1 MHLCERKDSA
11 LAESGEQPEKVLKK
25 SEKYVAQLGN
35 GNGGEAK
42 RMSQREQHKGIS
54 SSLERAYG
62 LVGTQGSGHS
72 MLPSLP
78 SIAASG
84 AGGGPASKYGNPE
97 SKYGNP
103 AYNSTPSVY
112 RNKGLGTLRMGGG
125 LGGPGNINSSIHG
138 GGQDGGGNIDYDQF
152 GRKNYA

>member
-1 MHLCERKDSA
+1 MASSLK
-11 LAESGEQPEKVLKK
+11 QVLNK
-25 SEKYVAQLGN
+25 SEKCVAQLEN
-35 GNGGEAK
+35 DNGGETK

-72 MLPSLP
+72 MLPN
-78 SIAASG
+78 ITASG
-84 AGGGPASKYGNPE
+84 AGGGPASKYGNLE

-103 AYNSTPSVY
+103 AYNSTASVY
-112 RNKGLGTLRMGGG
+112 RNKGVGTLRMGGG
-125 LGGPGNINSSIHG
+125 LGGLGNINSSIHG
-138 GGQDGGGNIDYDQF
+138 GQDSGGNMNHDQF

>member
-112 RNKGLGTLRMGGG
+112 RNKGVGTLRMGGG
-125 LGGPGNINSSIHG
+125 L
-138 GGQDGGGNIDYDQF
+138 DGGGNIDYDQF